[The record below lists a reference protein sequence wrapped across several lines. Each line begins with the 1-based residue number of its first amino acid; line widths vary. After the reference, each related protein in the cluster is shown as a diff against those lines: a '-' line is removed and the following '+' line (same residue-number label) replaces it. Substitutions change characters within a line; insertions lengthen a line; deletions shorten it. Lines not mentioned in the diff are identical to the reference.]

1 MRYIRILMAHQP
13 TLLPDPSE
21 HSGRKEE
28 PTGPAARPSEWGDEG
43 SDLHLAELTATLAS
57 HGGGTHSADL
67 ALDLLLNEIVEQA
80 RLATT
85 ATGAAI
91 ALVRDD
97 EMVCRATTGANAPGL
112 GDRLS
117 TRSGLSGA
125 CVQTRRVQ
133 RCDDT
138 EIDHRV
144 DAASLRGLEVR
155 SILAV
160 PVLSG
165 EALVGVFQI
174 FSPRPNAF
182 SDRDIQTVQALSR
195 RIVDNLRRAAEASAG
210 PASTIS
216 SSSAVPSAD
225 QNTAILP
232 AAQIVSQGTRK
243 KHQPRD
249 HWTDI
254 LNATVIGLALLLGW
268 MLGRAEWQRVTG
280 AGGKQPANTSP
291 SQRPEAAAAQVP
303 IASQTGATS
312 TQGTGEKGSDDAGSK
327 QSNIK
332 SRPKGSPAS
341 DLVVYENGKVV
352 FRMTPAQKSSQKNTG
367 SGSNPDATTNET
379 EQGVGGVTAVS
390 PEIANNYL
398 IRRVE
403 PQYPESARRQNIQG
417 PVTLSAVVDEDG
429 SVRSVTV
436 LSGDSAL
443 APAALEAVRQWRFK
457 PYRVNGRAAEFTTRI
472 TVNFRLP

>member
-1 MRYIRILMAHQP
+1 MAHQP

-21 HSGRKEE
+21 NSGRTEE
-28 PTGPAARPSEWGDEG
+28 PTGSPVSSSDWVDKG

-57 HGGGTHSADL
+57 HGGGSHSADL

-91 ALVRDD
+91 ALVRGD

-144 DAASLRGLEVR
+144 DTASLRGLEVR

-160 PVLSG
+160 PVLNG
-165 EALVGVFQI
+165 EELAGVFQI

-195 RIVDNLRRAAEASAG
+195 RIVDNIHRAAQVSAG

-216 SSSAVPSAD
+216 SSSPGPGAD

-232 AAQIVSQGTRK
+232 AAQIVAQVSRK
-243 KHQPRD
+243 KHRPRD

-254 LNATVIGLALLLGW
+254 LNAAVIALALLLGW

-280 AGGKQPANTSP
+280 TGRQQPANASP
-291 SQRPEAAAAQVP
+291 VQHPEAAAQTP
-303 IASQTGATS
+303 IASQTAAAP
-312 TQGTGEKGSDDAGSK
+312 TQGTGEKRSRGAGSDP
-327 QSNIK
+327 SNK
-332 SRPKGSPAS
+332 SHPKVTAAS

-352 FRMTPAQKSSQKNTG
+352 FRMTPAQRPSQKSPG
-367 SGSNPDATTNET
+367 VRPNPDATTNET
-379 EQGVGGVTAVS
+379 ETAVAGVAAVS
-390 PEIANNYL
+390 PEIANDYL

-403 PQYPESARRQNIQG
+403 PRYPEVARRQNIQG
-417 PVTLSAVVDEDG
+417 PVTLRALVDEDG

-457 PYRVNGRAAEFTTRI
+457 PYRVNGHATEFATRI

>member
-1 MRYIRILMAHQP
+1 MAHQP

-21 HSGRKEE
+21 HSGRTEE
-28 PTGPAARPSEWGDEG
+28 SAGSPDSHPEEIDEG
-43 SDLHLAELTATLAS
+43 AGLHLAELTATLAS

-91 ALVRDD
+91 ALVRDE
-97 EMVCRATTGANAPGL
+97 EMVCRATTGTSAPGL
-112 GDRLS
+112 GHRLS

-125 CVQTRRVQ
+125 CAQTRRVQ
-133 RCDDT
+133 RCDDI
-138 EIDHRV
+138 EIDPRV
-144 DAASLRGLEVR
+144 DAASFRGLEVR

-160 PVLSG
+160 PVLNG
-165 EALVGVFQI
+165 AEVAGIFQI
-174 FSPRPNAF
+174 YSPRPNAF

-195 RIVDNLRRAAEASAG
+195 RILDNIRHAAKVSIAA
-210 PASTIS
+210 ASTQ
-216 SSSAVPSAD
+216 SSASTVPNAD
-225 QNTAILP
+225 QIPGELP
-232 AAQIVSQGTRK
+232 APEIASQVARAKTR
-243 KHQPRD
+243 PRD

-254 LNATVIGLALLLGW
+254 LNATVIALALLLGW

-280 AGGKQPANTSP
+280 ATEKQPANTSAAR
-291 SQRPEAAAAQVP
+291 RPEVAVQAPTTSQPNVDSNHEAAEKRSRAA
-303 IASQTGATS
+303 GA
-312 TQGTGEKGSDDAGSK
+312 E

-332 SRPKGSPAS
+332 SRPKVSPAS

-352 FRMTPAQKSSQKNTG
+352 FRMNPARKSDQKSTG
-367 SGSNPDATTNET
+367 IVSNPGTATNET
-379 EQGVGGVTAVS
+379 ENAFADVTAVS
-390 PEIANNYL
+390 PEVANDYL

-403 PQYPESARRQNIQG
+403 PQYPEVARRQNIQG
-417 PVTLSAVVDEDG
+417 PVTLSAVVGEDG
-429 SVRSVTV
+429 EVRSVTV

-443 APAALEAVRQWRFK
+443 RKAALDAVQQWRFK
-457 PYRVNGRAAEFTTRI
+457 PFRLNGRATEFSTRI

>member
-1 MRYIRILMAHQP
+1 MAHQP
-13 TLLPDPSE
+13 TLLPDPPE
-21 HSGRKEE
+21 HSGRTEE
-28 PTGPAARPSEWGDEG
+28 PTGSTANASGWIDEG

-91 ALVRDD
+91 ALLRGD
-97 EMVCRATTGANAPGL
+97 EMVCRATTGANVPGL

-117 TRSGLSGA
+117 TRTGLSGA
-125 CVQTRRVQ
+125 CVQSRRVQ
-133 RCDDT
+133 RCDDI
-138 EIDHRV
+138 EIDPRV
-144 DAASLRGLEVR
+144 DAASFRGLDVR

-160 PVLSG
+160 PVLNG
-165 EALVGVFQI
+165 EEVTGIFQI
-174 FSPRPNAF
+174 YSPRPNAF

-195 RIVDNLRRAAEASAG
+195 RILENIRRAAEMPAV
-210 PASTIS
+210 PASTAS
-216 SSSAVPSAD
+216 VAVPSAD

-232 AAQIVSQGTRK
+232 AAQIVSQVTRK
-243 KHQPRD
+243 KQRPRD

-254 LNATVIGLALLLGW
+254 LNATVIALALLLGW

-280 AGGKQPANTSP
+280 VGGRQPANTSP
-291 SQRPEAAAAQVP
+291 SQRPEPAAAQVP
-303 IASQTGATS
+303 TASQTGATS
-312 TQGTGEKGSDDAGSK
+312 PQRTGEKGSDGAGSK
-327 QSNIK
+327 QSNIQ
-332 SRPKGSPAS
+332 SRPKVSPPS

-352 FRMTPAQKSSQKNTG
+352 FRMTPAQKSGQKSTG
-367 SGSNPDATTNET
+367 SGSNPDASTNET
-379 EQGVGGVTAVS
+379 EKAVGDVTAVS

-457 PYRVNGRAAEFTTRI
+457 PYRVNGRATEFATRI

>member
-1 MRYIRILMAHQP
+1 MAHQP

-21 HSGRKEE
+21 HSGRTEE
-28 PTGPAARPSEWGDEG
+28 PTGSTASPSEWIDGG

-97 EMVCRATTGANAPGL
+97 EMVCRATTGANVPGL

-117 TRSGLSGA
+117 TRTGLSGA
-125 CVQTRRVQ
+125 CVQSRRVQ
-133 RCDDT
+133 RCDDI
-138 EIDHRV
+138 EIDPRV
-144 DAASLRGLEVR
+144 DAASFRGLDVR

-160 PVLSG
+160 PVLNG
-165 EALVGVFQI
+165 EEVAGIFQI
-174 FSPRPNAF
+174 YSPRPNAF

-195 RIVDNLRRAAEASAG
+195 RILENIRRAAEIPAV
-210 PASTIS
+210 PASTAS
-216 SSSAVPSAD
+216 SSVAVSNAD
-225 QNTAILP
+225 HNPVERP
-232 AAQIVSQGTRK
+232 ATQIVSERAAK
-243 KHQPRD
+243 LRPRD

-254 LNATVIGLALLLGW
+254 LNATVIALALLLGW
-268 MLGRAEWQRVTG
+268 MLGRAEWQRVAGTG
-280 AGGKQPANTSP
+280 RKQPANASP
-291 SQRPEAAAAQVP
+291 VQQPEAVAQTP
-303 IASQTGATS
+303 IAPQTGATS
-312 TQGTGEKGSDDAGSK
+312 TQGTGEKRSRAAGSD

-332 SRPKGSPAS
+332 SGPKVAPTS

-352 FRMTPAQKSSQKNTG
+352 FRMTPAQKSGQKSTG
-367 SGSNPDATTNET
+367 SGSNPDATANET
-379 EQGVGGVTAVS
+379 EQGVGGVRAVS

-403 PQYPESARRQNIQG
+403 PQYPEAARRQNIQG

-457 PYRVNGRAAEFTTRI
+457 PYRVNGRATEFATRI

>member
-1 MRYIRILMAHQP
+1 MAHQP

-21 HSGRKEE
+21 HSGRTEE
-28 PTGPAARPSEWGDEG
+28 PTGSTANASGWIDEG

-91 ALVRDD
+91 ALVRGD
-97 EMVCRATTGANAPGL
+97 EMVCRATTGANVPGL
-112 GDRLS
+112 GDRMS
-117 TRSGLSGA
+117 TRTGLSGA
-125 CVQTRRVQ
+125 CVQSRRVQ
-133 RCDDT
+133 RCDDI
-138 EIDHRV
+138 EIDPRV
-144 DAASLRGLEVR
+144 DAATFRGLDVR

-160 PVLSG
+160 PVLNG
-165 EALVGVFQI
+165 EEVTGIFQI
-174 FSPRPNAF
+174 YSPRPNAF

-195 RIVDNLRRAAEASAG
+195 RILENIRRAAEMPAVPASSASA
-210 PASTIS
+210 SV
-216 SSSAVPSAD
+216 AVPSAD

-232 AAQIVSQGTRK
+232 AAQIVSHVTKK
-243 KHQPRD
+243 KHRPRD

-280 AGGKQPANTSP
+280 VGGRQPANTSP
-291 SQRPEAAAAQVP
+291 SQRPESAAAQVP

-312 TQGTGEKGSDDAGSK
+312 PQRTGEKGSDGAGSK
-327 QSNIK
+327 QTNIK
-332 SRPKGSPAS
+332 SRPKASPPS

-352 FRMTPAQKSSQKNTG
+352 FRMTPAQKSGQKSTG
-367 SGSNPDATTNET
+367 SESNPDATPNAT
-379 EQGVGGVTAVS
+379 EKAVGDVTTVS

-417 PVTLSAVVDEDG
+417 PVTLTAVVDEDG

-436 LSGDSAL
+436 VSGDAAL
-443 APAALEAVRQWRFK
+443 APAALEAVQQWRFK
-457 PYRVNGRAAEFTTRI
+457 PYRVNGRATEFATRI

>member
-1 MRYIRILMAHQP
+1 MAHQP

-21 HSGRKEE
+21 PSGRTEE
-28 PTGPAARPSEWGDEG
+28 PLGSPASQSEWIDEG
-43 SDLHLAELTATLAS
+43 ATLHLAELTATLAS
-57 HGGGTHSADL
+57 HGGGTHSVNL

-125 CVQTRRVQ
+125 CVQTRRAQ
-133 RCDDT
+133 RCDDI
-138 EIDHRV
+138 EIDPRV
-144 DAASLRGLEVR
+144 DAASWRGLEVR
-155 SILAV
+155 SILVV
-160 PVLSG
+160 PVLDG
-165 EALVGVFQI
+165 EEVAGVFQI
-174 FSPRPNAF
+174 LSPRSNAF
-182 SDRDIQTVQALSR
+182 SDRDIQTLQALSR
-195 RIVDNLRRAAEASAG
+195 RIVDNIRRAAEVSVAPDSMA
-210 PASTIS
+210 S
-216 SSSAVPSAD
+216 SSSVSSAD
-225 QNTAILP
+225 QNTAKLP
-232 AAQIVSQGTRK
+232 EPQIVSHVATK
-243 KHQPRD
+243 KHRPRD

-254 LNATVIGLALLLGW
+254 LNVTVIGLALLLGW

-280 AGGKQPANTSP
+280 VGGKRPANTSP
-291 SQRPEAAAAQVP
+291 SRRPEAAAAAQIPV
-303 IASQTGATS
+303 ASQTGATS
-312 TQGTGEKGSDDAGSK
+312 TQGTGEKGSDGAGSK

-332 SRPKGSPAS
+332 SRPKVSAAS
-341 DLVVYENGKVV
+341 DLVVYEKGKVV
-352 FRMTPAQKSSQKNTG
+352 FRMNPAPRSDQKSTG
-367 SGSNPDATTNET
+367 IVSRPGTTINET
-379 EQGVGGVTAVS
+379 ENSVADVTAVS
-390 PEIANNYL
+390 PEVANDYL

-403 PQYPESARRQNIQG
+403 PQYPEVARHQKIEG
-417 PVTLSAVVDEDG
+417 PVTLSAVVNEDG

-443 APAALEAVRQWRFK
+443 TTAALDAVRQWRFK
-457 PYRVNGRAAEFTTRI
+457 PYQINGRATEFATRI

>member
-1 MRYIRILMAHQP
+1 MAHQP
-13 TLLPDPSE
+13 TLLPDPPE
-21 HSGRKEE
+21 HSGRTEE
-28 PTGPAARPSEWGDEG
+28 PTRSTASPSEWIDEG

-97 EMVCRATTGANAPGL
+97 EMVCRATTGANVPGL

-117 TRSGLSGA
+117 TRTGLSGA
-125 CVQTRRVQ
+125 CVQSRRVQ

-138 EIDHRV
+138 EIDPRV
-144 DAASLRGLEVR
+144 DAASFRGLDVR

-160 PVLSG
+160 PVLNG
-165 EALVGVFQI
+165 EEVTGIFQI
-174 FSPRPNAF
+174 YSPRPNAF

-195 RIVDNLRRAAEASAG
+195 RILENIRRAAEIPAV
-210 PASTIS
+210 PASTAS
-216 SSSAVPSAD
+216 SSVAVPNAD

-232 AAQIVSQGTRK
+232 AAQVSQVTRK
-243 KHQPRD
+243 NHRPRD
-249 HWTDI
+249 NWTDI

-280 AGGKQPANTSP
+280 VGGRQPANTSP
-291 SQRPEAAAAQVP
+291 SQRPESPAQVP

-312 TQGTGEKGSDDAGSK
+312 PQRTGEKESDGAGSK

-332 SRPKGSPAS
+332 SRPKASPPS

-352 FRMTPAQKSSQKNTG
+352 FRMTPGQKSGQKSTG

-457 PYRVNGRAAEFTTRI
+457 PYRVNGRATEFATRI